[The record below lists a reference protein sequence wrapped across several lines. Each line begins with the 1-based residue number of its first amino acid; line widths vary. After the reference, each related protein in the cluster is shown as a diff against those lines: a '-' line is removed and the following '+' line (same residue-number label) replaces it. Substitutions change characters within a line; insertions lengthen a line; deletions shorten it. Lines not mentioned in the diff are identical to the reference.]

1 VARGSIVE
9 RCRANGETAFAIKYR
24 TGDGTQVFK
33 TIGTNRRAAER
44 ALTAALAAVDRGDL
58 NGVTRETFG
67 GYAEHWLADHRGRV
81 EHATAIDYE
90 NSLRNHL
97 VPVLGAIRLSAI
109 RPEHMR
115 AYAAGKRDG
124 SAAIAHQ
131 PKGKGGRIQRVLAPK
146 TINNH
151 LTLLSLI
158 LGHAVAD
165 GLIPSNPASSRD
177 SRRPIKLKVPHR
189 EQDYLRPGEVPICLR
204 GCSPFWRVRALT
216 LILTG
221 CRIGELLALE
231 PDDIDWHGN
240 AIIIKRAM
248 KAGRLIGS
256 TKGDE
261 TGRRVDMGP
270 ALAAALREARSG
282 GEHRSARGRP
292 RQLVFPA
299 PSGGYDDAKRLLEH
313 EHRPALERAGL
324 RTSIVTHEL
333 RHTAAA
339 VWLSLG
345 FPVEYVRRQMGRR
358 DIATTIRNYGHLE
371 RTLIPDAAARTEA
384 AVLGDRQSW

>member
-1 VARGSIVE
+1 MARGSIVE
-9 RCRANGETAFAIKYR
+9 RSRANGETAFAIKYR

-67 GYAEHWLADHRGRV
+67 GYAERWLADHRGRV

-97 VPVLGAIRLSAI
+97 LPVLGAIRLSAI

-124 SAAIAHQ
+124 SAAIAVQ

-189 EQDYLRPGEVPICLR
+189 EQDYLRPGEVPIYLR
-204 GCSPFWRVRALT
+204 GCSPFWRIRALT

-270 ALAAALREARSG
+270 ALAAALREAGSAASVEAPAGGRASSSSPLRRADTTTRNGSWSTSTARRSSAPACARRSSRTSSGTRPRPSGSRSASRSNTCGGRWAIATSRRRSG
-282 GEHRSARGRP
+282 TTGTSSAR
-292 RQLVFPA
+292 
-299 PSGGYDDAKRLLEH
+299 
-313 EHRPALERAGL
+313 
-324 RTSIVTHEL
+324 
-333 RHTAAA
+333 
-339 VWLSLG
+339 
-345 FPVEYVRRQMGRR
+345 
-358 DIATTIRNYGHLE
+358 
-371 RTLIPDAAARTEA
+371 
-384 AVLGDRQSW
+384 

>member
-1 VARGSIVE
+1 
-9 RCRANGETAFAIKYR
+9 
-24 TGDGTQVFK
+24 
-33 TIGTNRRAAER
+33 
-44 ALTAALAAVDRGDL
+44 
-58 NGVTRETFG
+58 
-67 GYAEHWLADHRGRV
+67 
-81 EHATAIDYE
+81 
-90 NSLRNHL
+90 
-97 VPVLGAIRLSAI
+97 
-109 RPEHMR
+109 M
-115 AYAAGKRDG
+115 
-124 SAAIAHQ
+124 
-131 PKGKGGRIQRVLAPK
+131 
-146 TINNH
+146 
-151 LTLLSLI
+151 
-158 LGHAVAD
+158 
-165 GLIPSNPASSRD
+165 
-177 SRRPIKLKVPHR
+177 PI
-189 EQDYLRPGEVPICLR
+189 YLR

-282 GEHRSARGRP
+282 GERRSARGRP

-299 PSGGYDDAKRLLEH
+299 PAGGYDDAKRLLEH

-345 FPVEYVRRQMGRR
+345 FPVEYVRRQMGHR

-384 AVLGDRQSW
+384 AVLGDQQAW